1 MTIRMGSKAEREIF
15 WLDDPANLF
24 TKDTWTRFV
33 PTNDMTVPEAL
44 NAVVRFSLY
53 FSFLMSFITGNAN
66 YLLFV
71 PVILMLSVVLVKVY
85 PETQILKEAF
95 NNKDHT
101 KFEKPKQS
109 NPFMNVLFT
118 DYVDNVNRPPAPHD
132 INAPDV
138 KESIFEA
145 FSKPSDILMDT
156 SDKLVLAQSA
166 RDFVTQASTTIP
178 NDLGAFQDFLNKDNV
193 SRKELSEGYAVAKGS
208 RFE

>member
-1 MTIRMGSKAEREIF
+1 MTIRMERDTF

-24 TKDTWTRFV
+24 TKKTWARFV

-44 NAVVRFSLY
+44 NAVVRFSIY
-53 FSFLMSFITGNAN
+53 FSFLMSFITGDAN

-71 PVILMLSVVLVKVY
+71 PVVMVITIILVKVY

-95 NNKDHT
+95 KNQPHDKYA
-101 KFEKPKQS
+101 KPKQS

-118 DYVDNVNRPPAPHD
+118 DYVDNVDRAPAPPD
-132 INAPDV
+132 INSQIV

-145 FSKPSDILMDT
+145 FSKPSDIFMDT

-178 NDLGAFQDFLNKDNV
+178 NDLGSFQDFLNKDNV

-208 RFE
+208 RLE